1 MILITGSN
9 GQLGTE
15 LRKLLD
21 EQSVAYIATDSV
33 EMDITDKS
41 AVEAVFKEV
50 KPTVVY
56 HCAAYTAVDKAE
68 DEGKEINTLIN
79 ETGTKNVAE
88 AAEAAGATFFYV
100 STDYVFDGLNQEQ
113 YQVNDPANPQ
123 NEYGRA
129 KYAGEKIVQS
139 ISSKYYIIRTSWVF
153 GEFGNNFVY
162 TMRRLAESY
171 PKLTVVNDQVGRP
184 TWTRTLA
191 QFLLHLNDVKA
202 EYGIYHLSNDNS
214 CSWYEFPSEILKD
227 SDVEVSPVPSE
238 QYPQKAYRPKHS
250 IMDLSKAKATGFNI
264 PTWQEALRTFL
275 VDLEKVSKQNRI
287 DITMSNGSYSRKFQF
302 VTRMM

>member
-15 LRKLLD
+15 LRHLLD
-21 EQSVAYIATDSV
+21 EKGIAYVATDAA
-33 EMDITDKS
+33 EMDITDKNG
-41 AVEAVFKEV
+41 VDIIFQEV
-50 KPTVVY
+50 NPTVVY

-68 DEGKEINTLIN
+68 EEGKEMNVLIN
-79 ETGTKNVAE
+79 EIGTKNVAE
-88 AAEAAGATFFYV
+88 AAESVGATIYYI
-100 STDYVFDGLNQEQ
+100 STDYVFDGTNQEK
-113 YQVNDPANPQ
+113 YQVNDSVNPK

-129 KYAGEKIVQS
+129 KHVGEQLVEAIC
-139 ISSKYYIIRTSWVF
+139 SKYYIIRTSWVF

-191 QFLLHLNDVKA
+191 EFLLHLNDIKA
-202 EYGIYHLSNDNS
+202 DYGIYHLSNDNS
-214 CSWYEFPSEILKD
+214 CSWYEFAREILKD
-227 SDVEVSPVPSE
+227 SDVEISPVTSE

-250 IMDLSKAKATGFNI
+250 IMDLSKAEATGFNI
-264 PTWQEALRTFL
+264 PTWQEALASFVL
-275 VDLEKVSKQNRI
+275 DISK
-287 DITMSNGSYSRKFQF
+287 
-302 VTRMM
+302 